1 MNKITIQLRV
11 IIYGPID
18 PKKIDQAHYDIFV
31 IDKYSAIIMIFS
43 IYNKCLPSYI
53 KAIFERGW
61 ENENDCKACR
71 CLAEESTP
79 KIFLCVTIKQW
90 LILRKN

>member
-18 PKKIDQAHYDIFV
+18 PKKIDQADYDIFV

-43 IYNKCLPSYI
+43 I
-53 KAIFERGW
+53 
-61 ENENDCKACR
+61 
-71 CLAEESTP
+71 
-79 KIFLCVTIKQW
+79 
-90 LILRKN
+90 